1 MPCCAGRAKQILTKG
16 QGTAIMKLTDEQV
29 RIIEKTLA
37 KGDRVEIIPTKDG
50 YKLFEATRKLLSKAD
65 KPCR

>member
-1 MPCCAGRAKQILTKG
+1 
-16 QGTAIMKLTDEQV
+16 MKLTDEQV